1 MCIMDKE
8 KERMIRN
15 KTSVAITLLLLVAF
29 AISIVAIPA
38 ANAVLMPARDTY
50 AFVTANPNP
59 IGVGQE
65 ALVVMWLSEPLP
77 SDAFRRGGHQL
88 VITKPDGTTE
98 TKGPFVA
105 ESTGS
110 TYTTYTPT
118 TAGTYSFQL
127 NFLGEWLN
135 YTGPHPV
142 SRITGTYEIYYKP
155 SSSKK
160 YVLTVQEEP
169 IRHLSES
176 PVPTGYW
183 TRPIF
188 GENQGWASLAG
199 PWLQPAY
206 GRVGF
211 GSYGLAAL
219 NLATS
224 APESSHVMW
233 TRELEFGGIVGGE
246 DSRGYY
252 TGLSYER
259 KYAGIIIQGRL
270 YYSNPAPNTYG
281 WWCVDL
287 RTGEVLYY
295 KNDTRRPN
303 LGQVLRMETPN
314 QHGNIPYLWYTTG
327 TTWAMYDAF
336 TGNWVL
342 DVANVSSGTTY
353 FGANGEILRYNLYT
367 NSTTGTRQLSLWNA
381 TRVSGLMTFGYGPN
395 SPLWRPP
402 QGSTLNGN
410 TAYQWVKDVTPVPVL
425 NSTWQP
431 TILRIGEGII
441 LARSQIMTAR
451 EEVAVHAAYDI
462 STGTLLWYANRT
474 GLAAYP
480 NFVNIGAMGSGIYCE
495 YIRET
500 LTWNAYDIKTGA
512 LKWTHT
518 FDDPWS
524 MYYGCSAIAYGNFY
538 TAHYDG
544 LHCLDVATGNEKWL
558 YEIPAGF
565 ETPYGEYP
573 IFTFH
578 DGFTVADGKI
588 YGCTGEHSPND
599 PLYKGEKLLC
609 VNATDGTPVWNIS
622 FWGIPPPISEGYLAT
637 QNIYDN
643 RIYGIGKGPSQT
655 TVEAPI
661 AAVTLGSSLVIR
673 GTVTD
678 VSAGTKQKEQLAH
691 FPNGVAAVSDESMSA
706 WMEYVYMQKPFPQD
720 CQGVTV
726 TIDVIDSND
735 NYRNIGTATSDAS
748 GAFGF
753 TWTPDIPGTYRVIA
767 TYAGSKS
774 YGSSYDETFFTVDPA
789 PVETPPVETPPDM
802 TGTYVTYATVAI
814 IAAIAIVGAL
824 IILMFRKRP

>member
-1 MCIMDKE
+1 MTKKKKSAIIAAIMVL
-8 KERMIRN
+8 
-15 KTSVAITLLLLVAF
+15 TFALTLIAL
-29 AISIVAIPA
+29 PN
-38 ANAVLMPARDTY
+38 ANGVLMPARETY

-59 IGVGQE
+59 IGVGQD

-77 SDAFRRGGHQL
+77 SDAFRRGGYQL
-88 VITKPDGTTE
+88 VITKPDGKTE
-98 TKGPFVA
+98 TLGPFTA

-110 TYTTYTPT
+110 TFTKYTPPT
-118 TAGTYSFQL
+118 VGNYTFKL

-155 SSSKK
+155 SSSKEYK
-160 YVLTVQEEP
+160 LTVQEEQVQ
-169 IRHLSES
+169 HLPGS
-176 PVPTGYW
+176 PLPTDYW
-183 TRPIF
+183 TRPIY
-188 GENQGWASLAG
+188 GENQEWASIAG

-211 GSYGLAAL
+211 GTFGLGAI
-219 NLATS
+219 NLATA

-287 RTGEVLYY
+287 RTGEVQYY

-303 LGQVLRMETPN
+303 LGQVLTMETPN

-342 DVANVSSGTTY
+342 DIANVSAGTTY
-353 FGANGEILRYNLYT
+353 FGASGEILRYNLYT
-367 NSTTGTRQLSLWNA
+367 NTTTNTRQISLWNS
-381 TRVSGLMTFGYGPN
+381 TRVSGLMNLQYGPN

-410 TAYQWVKDVTPVPVL
+410 TGYQWVKNVTAVSGIS
-425 NSTWQP
+425 NAYQP
-431 TILRIGEGII
+431 ALLRIGEGII
-441 LARSQIMTAR
+441 LARSQILTAT
-451 EEVAVHAAYDI
+451 EEVAVHAAYDL
-462 STGTLLWYANRT
+462 STGALLWYKNRT

-480 NFVNIGAMGSGIYCE
+480 NFVNLGAMGNGIYCE
-495 YIRET
+495 YLRET
-500 LTWNAYDIKTGA
+500 LTWNAYNIQTGE

-518 FDDPWS
+518 FDDPWA
-524 MYYGCSAIAYGNFY
+524 MYYGCSAIAYGKFY
-538 TAHYDG
+538 TSHYDG
-544 LHCLDVATGNEKWL
+544 LHCLDVETGDELWT

-573 IFTFH
+573 VFTFH

-599 PLYKGEKLLC
+599 PLYKGEKMHC
-609 VNATDGTPVWNIS
+609 INATDGTRIWSMS

-643 RIYGIGKGPSQT
+643 RIYSIGKGPSST
-655 TVEAPI
+655 SVSI
-661 AAVTLGSSLVIR
+661 KDDTLTQGGSVVIQ

-678 VSAGTKQKEQLAH
+678 ISAGTKQKEQAAR

-706 WMEYVYMQKPFPQD
+706 WMEYVYMQKSFPTNAT
-720 CQGVTV
+720 GVE
-726 TIDVIDSND
+726 VIISVLDSN
-735 NYRNIGTATSDAS
+735 NNLREIGRATTDTS
-748 GAFGF
+748 GAFGL
-753 TWTPDIPGTYRVIA
+753 TWTPDIPGMYKVIA
-767 TYAGSKS
+767 TFAGSKS
-774 YGSSYDETFFTVDPA
+774 YGSSSAETFFNVDSAPA
-789 PVETPPVETPPDM
+789 EEPPVESPPDM
-802 TGTYVTYATVAI
+802 TGTYVTYATIAI
-814 IAAIAIVGAL
+814 IIAIAICSA
-824 IILMFRKRP
+824 IIVLLLRKRQ